1 MQKATDALRANELLQ
16 RGEGGGPGD
25 MKTEPKATFNMEGTV
40 EKVEPVYETG
50 EESQG
55 DDKKRKKKKKQGA
68 VPAAGGTGPRV
79 KGHRSVRRVRC

>member
-25 MKTEPKATFNMEGTV
+25 MKTEPQQHLTCRGQWRKLSPCMRQERRVREMT
-40 EKVEPVYETG
+40 
-50 EESQG
+50 
-55 DDKKRKKKKKQGA
+55 KKKKKKKQGA

-79 KGHRSVRRVRC
+79 KGHQSVRSVRC

>member
-1 MQKATDALRANELLQ
+1 M
-16 RGEGGGPGD
+16 
-25 MKTEPKATFNMEGTV
+25 

-79 KGHRSVRRVRC
+79 KGHQSVRRVRC